1 MVKIQML
8 ADFAVEDNKNEW
20 RFSNGDL
27 VKELIMLLRQKK
39 FGDEFV
45 KYRRTLLF
53 LPLPTDTVDTAE
65 EPEMYENSSSIQT
78 FGSDVFVQWC
88 YVFVQWCYVFAV
100 SQAVSMDSL
109 EEGSLTSS
117 MVDDA
122 FFVVKKCTRYS

>member
-88 YVFVQWCYVFAV
+88 YVFAV